1 MSVTMIRSSLIR
13 LMLWLPRLGAL
24 VGSAAPAGADAA
36 PPALQHG
43 DDACLVIGLEDV
55 VERLDLE
62 RFHRVL
68 FIGGDEHDRR
78 AMRELADVLRQ
89 QHAVQRRDVDVEKN
103 GVNLMGLQVFQDVEA
118 VLEAGDDID
127 IAVFLDQ
134 VAEFFLREEFV
145 FHDNGFHEA
154 SPTGGVLAS

>member
-1 MSVTMIRSSLIR
+1 MQR
-13 LMLWLPRLGAL
+13 LQL
-24 VGSAAPAGADAA
+24 
-36 PPALQHG
+36 LQHG

-89 QHAVQRRDVDVEKN
+89 QHAVQRRDVDVEEN

-127 IAVFLDQ
+127 IAVF
-134 VAEFFLREEFV
+134 
-145 FHDNGFHEA
+145 
-154 SPTGGVLAS
+154 